1 MSYGGLVE
9 ETEESQKTGILSCVE
24 WLVGSV
30 RVGGII
36 GKLYV

>member
-1 MSYGGLVE
+1 VE
-9 ETEESQKTGILSCVE
+9 EAEESQKTGLLSCVE

-30 RVGGII
+30 CMGGII